1 MVHALNLGR
10 GLLKPGGLLVNV
22 NNLPVPAA
30 IEVHTDQ
37 GRITAGWILDKTEFE
52 SERSAFGALAEVVS
66 QGSFTLKDERDFI
79 FHIHS
84 VDFGELR
91 IYLSEWWESAVL
103 PEKTSRRVEKIIKE
117 CAYVSDIVLKVPTR
131 MSALK
136 SI

>member
-10 GLLKPGGLLVNV
+10 GLLKPEGLLVNV

-37 GRITAGWILDKTEFE
+37 GKITAGWILDKTEFE

-66 QGSFTLKDERDFI
+66 QGSFTLESERDFT

-84 VDFGELR
+84 VDFDELQ

-103 PEKTSRRVEKIIKE
+103 PEKTSRRAEKIIKE
-117 CAYVSDIVLKVPTR
+117 CAHVSDIVLKVPTR

-136 SI
+136 SA